1 MDPLELRLKNIRTK
15 GEILVDGELPVDGDW
30 AGVLKMAADAVGWNT
45 PKPEGCGRGIAF
57 GMKSSIPAS
66 ASSARVS
73 LNSDGSAAVFVGTTE
88 MGQGTRTTMS
98 LIVSRALDIPLEK
111 ISIRIGDTAVV
122 PFDTITASSRSVVAM
137 GTALEA
143 ACRDIQ
149 RQLREMAVEVF
160 GVEMRYVLCDGCKV
174 SIRGRD
180 IGLAD
185 LMSQKLGPYR
195 SEIAGQGSYQGKAD
209 ASHPLGGP
217 APFFEAVATA
227 VELHVDMESGQIFL
241 DKLVHATDVGKVI
254 NPIRAAGVD
263 EGGNIMGVGLALSE
277 QLLFDASGA
286 IINGSSLD
294 YRIPTVSDVPEQ
306 MISLFQENR
315 DGPGPQGAKGLGEG
329 GILAVAPA
337 ICGALFDC
345 TGILLTEIPFTPERV
360 WRALGKRDR

>member
-1 MDPLELRLKNIRTK
+1 
-15 GEILVDGELPVDGDW
+15 
-30 AGVLKMAADAVGWNT
+30 MAADAVGWNT
-45 PKPEGCGRGIAF
+45 TKPEGCGRGIAF

-66 ASSARVS
+66 ASCARVS
-73 LNSDGSAAVFVGTTE
+73 LNRDGSAAVFVGTTE

-98 LIVSRALDIPLEK
+98 LIVSRALDVPLEK
-111 ISIRIGDTAVV
+111 ISIWIGDTAMV

-149 RQLREMAVEVF
+149 RQLREMAAEAF
-160 GVEMRYVLCDGCKV
+160 GVEQGHVHCDGCRISVHDRK
-174 SIRGRD
+174 IT
-180 IGLAD
+180 LAE
-185 LMSQKLGPYR
+185 LMGQKMGPYR
-195 SEIAGQGSYQGKAD
+195 SEIVGEGSYQGRVD
-209 ASHPLGGP
+209 ESHPLGGP

-227 VELHVDMESGQIFL
+227 VELHVDTETGQIFL

-254 NPIRAAGVD
+254 NPMRAAGVD

-277 QLLFDASGA
+277 QLQFDASGA

-315 DGPGPQGAKGLGEG
+315 DGPGPQGSKGLGEG

-345 TGILLTEIPFTPERV
+345 TGLLLTEIPFTPERV
-360 WRALGKRDR
+360 WRAFSLKIGT